1 MRGSMSFVSRIFSSF
16 CNKFIFKEPVKIK
29 GLLKIKIH
37 DAITGEIIQEIQ
49 QNNLVVTIGRNLL
62 RDFMRGTVTVGI
74 QQFAIGTNSTAVTIS
89 DSQLGTEV
97 FRSGTI
103 TYTASAETLQVEMYV
118 TSAQANGSTIVEAG
132 LFCDSTA
139 TSTVNTGKL
148 YSRAVHSSIV
158 KTSSIAI
165 TYVWVLTWT
174 Q

>member
-1 MRGSMSFVSRIFSSF
+1 MSFITKIISSF
-16 CNKFIFKEPVKIK
+16 HNKFIAKEPVKIK

-49 QNNLVVTIGRNLL
+49 QDNLVVTIGRNLL
-62 RDFMRGTVTVGI
+62 RDFMKNDVTVGI
-74 QQFAIGTNSTAVTIS
+74 QQFAIGTNSTAVVIG

-118 TSAQANGSTIVEAG
+118 TSAQANGNTIVEAG

-139 TSTVNTGKL
+139 TSTANTGKL
-148 YSRAVHSSIV
+148 YSRVVHSSIV